1 MRLRVS
7 IARRRRDAAGD
18 PGLTADIS
26 LVIILDV
33 ITRKYF

>member
-1 MRLRVS
+1 MRFRVS

-26 LVIILDV
+26 VVIILDK
-33 ITRKYF
+33 ITRNYF